1 MPAPRS
7 ARAPG
12 QAPLWTIGFSG
23 ALRLIAMW
31 AVLSVTWWPRRF
43 PPLGRVRSARRGLRR
58 TIRARF
64 AGDYRAPTSRNLS
77 GNAAF
82 LSRSV
87 MGFSIHR

>member
-43 PPLGRVRSARRGLRR
+43 LRSVASARLAAVCGE
-58 TIRARF
+58 RF
-64 AGDYRAPTSRNLS
+64 APDSLAIIARRRPAT
-77 GNAAF
+77 
-82 LSRSV
+82 
-87 MGFSIHR
+87 